1 MVFGGQG
8 EDAIDPDLVEVA
20 WPGYPDGY
28 DDSGYFVSGLFDP
41 VPVIPEQ
48 SYGSLWY
55 RSSVLVDDSLIL
67 SCGGGYPAT
76 SKCFGLDL
84 ATGEWQSMAD
94 MNNARSEKFF
104 CLVQGDVFFC
114 YVDIETKFPF

>member
-20 WPGYPDGY
+20 WPGYTDGF
-28 DDSGYFVSGLFDP
+28 DDSGYFVSDLFDP

-55 RSSVLVDDSLIL
+55 RSSVLLDDSTIL

-84 ATGEWQSMAD
+84 VSGEWQSKAEML
-94 MNNARSEKFF
+94 NARSEDFYSLLSWKF
-104 CLVQGDVFFC
+104 
-114 YVDIETKFPF
+114 Y